1 MQAIKILILGP
12 TLWLCFMSV
21 MYISKLSLSYHP
33 NCPVMFNLREQDRK
47 IITLSSLP
55 ESMKLFDACNS
66 G

>member
-1 MQAIKILILGP
+1 MQAIKMLILGP

-21 MYISKLSLSYHP
+21 MYISAFTLSYHP
-33 NCPVMFNLREQDRK
+33 DCPVMLNLREKTK
-47 IITLSSLP
+47 IITLLSLP